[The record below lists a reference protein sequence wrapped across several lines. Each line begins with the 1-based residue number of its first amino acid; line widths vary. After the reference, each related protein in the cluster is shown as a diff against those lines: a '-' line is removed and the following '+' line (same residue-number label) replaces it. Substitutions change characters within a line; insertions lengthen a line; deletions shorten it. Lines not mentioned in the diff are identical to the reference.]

1 MCNKDIWLA
10 VQTAISRK
18 NSLLF
23 PKSQF
28 PHAGKKPG
36 GKCSPLFVGMGLSTC
51 SLNAR
56 LILEVFDGLLWLG
69 FWSLSRCLYSLVLRF
84 NTQRA
89 PKLLHLQNVSIK
101 NNKMIALKKNFL
113 AFFLCIMYIFINKW
127 CSKAHSYSLEARS

>member
-51 SLNAR
+51 SLDAR
-56 LILEVFDGLLWLG
+56 SVIGVFDGAWVQVLESEHMLGLLAQRV
-69 FWSLSRCLYSLVLRF
+69 LSRL
-84 NTQRA
+84 A
-89 PKLLHLQNVSIK
+89 SI
-101 NNKMIALKKNFL
+101 
-113 AFFLCIMYIFINKW
+113 
-127 CSKAHSYSLEARS
+127 